1 MYEKLKKLRTC
12 GNYLKSL
19 LKECE
24 AVLLRMSPNG
34 LEVEWKRTANHLLI
48 SGKVKVHGNE

>member
-1 MYEKLKKLRTC
+1 
-12 GNYLKSL
+12 
-19 LKECE
+19 
-24 AVLLRMSPNG
+24 MSPNG